1 MNKYLKKQ
9 KNILVDTLYNFLK
22 QFQLNNKE
30 YQSTKRGSKPLIIN
44 KSQIMQD
51 PSKFDKFIEL

>member
-44 KSQIMQD
+44 KSQIM
-51 PSKFDKFIEL
+51 